1 MLPSLVSL
9 FKLTVE
15 VSTINLK
22 TAKDAWSC
30 RAFAPAAIPCIIAAI
45 CEARVRAVLVAGSG
59 CAGLRRKSGMDD
71 GNSTIN
77 EEKQRCSLP

>member
-22 TAKDAWSC
+22 AAKTLVSPW
-30 RAFAPAAIPCIIAAI
+30 I
-45 CEARVRAVLVAGSG
+45 CTCSNSLHRRRHMRSSPTRRIGRRIRTRRLVSQ
-59 CAGLRRKSGMDD
+59 SGMDD
-71 GNSTIN
+71 GDPSTVN